1 MREQEFRITVIAAT
15 DVAAASRVRYP
26 RSSTPANP
34 PRWHLGMPKDSLI
47 PRDHPLAQK
56 VYEIIFQADT
66 FWGKAFDLGLL
77 AAIVISVTAV
87 SLETIEDFDD
97 RYHAWLMTI
106 EWVCTILFT
115 LEYFIRIACLQRPR
129 AYVFSFFGI
138 VDLVSFLPAY
148 VGLMVHPA
156 SSRAR
161 SFAVIRA
168 LRLLRIFRIMELS
181 WLESEAGSLRKAVWD
196 ARAKVVVFFVTV
208 LIVVTIAGAAMY
220 EIEHVE
226 NPQFESIPQSVYWAI
241 ITMTTVGYGD
251 VVPQTIGGKWVAA
264 ILVLMGYSLIIVP
277 TGFVSAELT
286 TRRTRGSGVPC
297 PRCGHSRH
305 SEAARFCERCGSSLS
320 P

>member
-1 MREQEFRITVIAAT
+1 
-15 DVAAASRVRYP
+15 
-26 RSSTPANP
+26 
-34 PRWHLGMPKDSLI
+34 MPKHSLA

-56 VYEIIFQADT
+56 VYEIIFEADT
-66 FWGKAFDLGLL
+66 FWGKVFDLGLL

-87 SLETIEDFDD
+87 SLETVEGIDD
-97 RYHAWLMTI
+97 RYHTQLMAI
-106 EWVCTILFT
+106 EWICTILFT
-115 LEYFIRIACLQRPR
+115 LEYFIRIACLRNPR
-129 AYVFSFFGI
+129 AYIFSFFGI
-138 VDLVSFLPAY
+138 VDLVAFLPAY
-148 VGLMVHPA
+148 IGLLLPA
-156 SSRAR
+156 RASRAR

-208 LIVVTIAGAAMY
+208 LIVVTVAGAAMY
-220 EIEHVE
+220 EIEHVA
-226 NPQFESIPQSVYWAI
+226 NPQFESIPQAVYWAI

-286 TRRTRGSGVPC
+286 TRRSRGSGMEC

-305 SEAARFCERCGSSLS
+305 SEAARFCERCGSELS
-320 P
+320 S